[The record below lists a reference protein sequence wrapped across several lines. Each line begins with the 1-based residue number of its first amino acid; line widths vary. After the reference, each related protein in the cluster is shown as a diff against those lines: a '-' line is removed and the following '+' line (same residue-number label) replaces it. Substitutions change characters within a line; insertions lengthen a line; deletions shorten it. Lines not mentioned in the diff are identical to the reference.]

1 MKTLDDIIKLAE
13 ENVGYLSEK
22 IKELEKL
29 NRDIEAVKESP
40 EKLNEKLKELV
51 TQAQGYTD
59 ALGVA
64 TKKYV
69 DETNTLFANNLSKL
83 SDHIEEFKNELTRL
97 ISTDFNAL
105 FNDLQKKF
113 ISQTREDLAIELQR
127 FEEKG
132 KDLQEKIDELKKQVD
147 RLQSIDVEKYFDK
160 LQKTLSDIFGAINNI
175 NSNLTNAI
183 QTLAGIVQSLV
194 AIQLSVDTNY
204 KELKQFLN
212 SFSETTAKHLTEQDN
227 QTIKNMEW
235 IENKVESLIEQN
247 ELLKKRIRT
256 NRVLYVIGLLI
267 ISLMVMMH
275 A

>member
-83 SDHIEEFKNELTRL
+83 SDHIKEFKNELTRL